1 MKIPTDPKI
10 VDALRVSSRIRGKGK
25 LGGFAYRVDGTV
37 PCIATAI
44 HAGGRVREELISL
57 MAMDTAQRYYEEDPA
72 TDTMIEKAVSAV
84 WGLDSRSE
92 YDLNRPPEAAVPVKA
107 EQFWGNV
114 VYNNPPD
121 DEMVQKSL
129 AKHREFYDF
138 MGSWVK
144 VMTNRFDALVVYDIH
159 SYNIGRQ
166 VKKGIE
172 SPPVFNLG
180 TGSIDRGRWEKVV
193 EQWLRLLENIGIP
206 EVKTTVAENV
216 VFQGKGE
223 LCRRLTRWDPAI
235 LVLSTEVSKV
245 YMDETT
251 GQLDWTAIGA
261 LRDGLGRAMQ
271 DHTRW
276 FMEAL
281 MRSRN
286 TPVRRS

>member
-1 MKIPTDPKI
+1 M
-10 VDALRVSSRIRGKGK
+10 
-25 LGGFAYRVDGTV
+25 
-37 PCIATAI
+37 
-44 HAGGRVREELISL
+44 
-57 MAMDTAQRYYEEDPA
+57 
-72 TDTMIEKAVSAV
+72 
-84 WGLDSRSE
+84 
-92 YDLNRPPEAAVPVKA
+92 
-107 EQFWGNV
+107 
-114 VYNNPPD
+114 
-121 DEMVQKSL
+121 
-129 AKHREFYDF
+129 
-138 MGSWVK
+138 
-144 VMTNRFDALVVYDIH
+144 
-159 SYNIGRQ
+159 
-166 VKKGIE
+166 
-172 SPPVFNLG
+172 FNLG

-286 TPVRRS
+286 TPVRQVVIPFPINRGTYPIRPPPRRNPCLKQPT